1 MVQFRFTSETPPQQ
15 LQNDIQ
21 TLNHF
26 DEQQIT
32 ELVEILLSFISL
44 QPGFDFV
51 SSIGEFS
58 ERNGVNLNALKN
70 TIKGIVYF
78 FKVTAKL

>member
-1 MVQFRFTSETPPQQ
+1 MVQFRFSSETPPQQ

-26 DEQQIT
+26 DEDQLT
-32 ELVEILLSFISL
+32 EIVEILLSFISL

-51 SSIGEFS
+51 STLGDFS
-58 ERNGVNLNALKN
+58 QRNGINLSALKN
-70 TIKGIVYF
+70 TIKGIVFF
-78 FKVTAKL
+78 FKVT